1 MALRL
6 AFVKSVAA
14 ALQLPLL
21 IDDAFVD
28 FDNQRRQTMLTVL
41 TNLASSEQQI
51 FYFTAQE
58 TPGEQVLEL
67 THQQ

>member
-41 TNLASSEQQI
+41 TNLASFEQQI